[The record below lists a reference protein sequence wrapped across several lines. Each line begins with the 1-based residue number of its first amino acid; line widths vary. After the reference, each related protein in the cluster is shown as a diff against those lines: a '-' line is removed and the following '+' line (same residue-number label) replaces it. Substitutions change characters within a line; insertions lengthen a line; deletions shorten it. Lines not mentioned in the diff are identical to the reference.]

1 MTAPTRLDAPAVS
14 RRRGRLAVGVRLA
27 PWLLLVL
34 SLATT
39 PARADQPADEPA
51 APPGSAAPE
60 APPPAATPSS
70 PTPSSPKSLSERAD
84 QVGAIAIDVLL
95 VRPPSLVYLG
105 VGATYFAI
113 VSPFMAV
120 TRQIG
125 DSFDRFVRTPY
136 AYAVERPIGEF

>member
-1 MTAPTRLDAPAVS
+1 MIAPTHLDAPVVP
-14 RRRGRLAVGVRLA
+14 RRRARLAVGVRLA
-27 PWLLLVL
+27 PLGLLVL
-34 SLATT
+34 SLATA

-51 APPGSAAPE
+51 GPTGSTAPE
-60 APPPAATPSS
+60 AAPPAA
-70 PTPSSPKSLSERAD
+70 TPSSPKSLSERAD
-84 QVGAIAIDVLL
+84 QVAAIAIDVLL

-113 VSPFMAV
+113 ISPFMAV